1 MKRAIA
7 ITSGI
12 LIFSAVVAVV
22 WYIRQPQILRSNAAP
37 ATTLYF
43 DSSDLSKQQGD
54 TFSLNVTADTGS
66 NYITVADLVINSDP
80 AKIKITGIT
89 QGTFLTNIVV
99 AGEYTDSKA
108 TIVLASPTTSPANG
122 IGVLATVTFEVIAG
136 EGASSI
142 TFVGS
147 KATAHDETL
156 NVITGTT
163 PATVTI
169 GSGVTSTPTL
179 TPTGNTTLTPTVT
192 TTGEP
197 TVTPTLTP
205 TGNTTLTPTPTNVH
219 TPTPTQSAGAGG
231 GATTLSILSPSNGG
245 TITSSMPTLTGI
257 APAGSGVTIVIYS
270 DPITVTTTAD
280 ADGAWSY
287 TLNQALPEGEHR
299 VVVTAAGQTQT
310 SIFYI
315 QTQAQPVTG
324 PNFIQLIFPVV
335 IAVTF
340 ILLGFAL

>member
-179 TPTGNTTLTPTVT
+179 TPTGNTTLTPT
-192 TTGEP
+192 
-197 TVTPTLTP
+197 
-205 TGNTTLTPTPTNVH
+205 PTNVH